1 MFGWFK
7 KQKQP
12 VSEPLKQPEESIK
25 EEWLTVPKYVS
36 VDPKAYPQ
44 VILIATSIA
53 SGANPKSQFI
63 VRRLLVPNP
72 EAKRV
77 SMIASCLMAT
87 QEQQQYVV
95 RSIKKRVSEEA

>member
-7 KQKQP
+7 KQKQAVP
-12 VSEPLKQPEESIK
+12 EPLKQPEEPVI

-44 VILIATSIA
+44 VVLIATSIA
-53 SGANPKSQFI
+53 SGENPQSQFI